1 MPFYSI
7 SPRAAAQSPSA
18 FRRELRENKRRAR
31 EAAILEFYAR
41 YVGEAFNQIYGRRAS
56 VAYDAISAAISV
68 WLPQFLSLNASRETV
83 AAHECGHFVAYEH
96 EGMCAGTAHIKGS
109 AFDRYGWG
117 GGAQYWGD
125 PLYLEP
131 GRWEHDPE
139 DFCRFARVTLAGP
152 IAEEIIGGG
161 DAMANIGE
169 LMNARVYSDRAADL
183 IGELHGVVWTE
194 NVRKTV
200 AMVERC
206 QFQIVKLAEML
217 AKRKEITRDSPSVRK
232 VLKIIKP
239 GALITDDELAVKN
252 DALARRIIGETPCVA
267 GFGTTESAE

>member
-1 MPFYSI
+1 M
-7 SPRAAAQSPSA
+7 
-18 FRRELRENKRRAR
+18 
-31 EAAILEFYAR
+31 R
-41 YVGEAFNQIYGRRAS
+41 YVTSAIRQVHGRRALI
-56 VAYDAISAAISV
+56 AHDAIRAAISDR
-68 WLPQFLSLNASRETV
+68 LPQFLSLNASRETV

-109 AFDRYGWG
+109 AFDRNGYGG
-117 GGAQYWGD
+117 RAQNWDD

-131 GRWEHDPE
+131 GHWEHDPK
-139 DFCRFARVTLAGP
+139 DFNRFARVTLAGP

-183 IGELHGVVWTE
+183 IGELYGVVWTE

-200 AMVERC
+200 AMVERF
-206 QFQIVKLAEML
+206 QFQIVELAEML

-239 GALITDDELAVKN
+239 GALITDDELAIKS

-267 GFGTTESAE
+267 GFVTTESAE